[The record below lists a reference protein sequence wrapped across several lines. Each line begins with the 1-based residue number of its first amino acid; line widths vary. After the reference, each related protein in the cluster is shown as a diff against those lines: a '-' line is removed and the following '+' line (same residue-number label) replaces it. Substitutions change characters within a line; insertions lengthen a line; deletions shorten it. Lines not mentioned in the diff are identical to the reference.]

1 MADGSAAG
9 PLVALTGGT
18 GFVGRHIIE
27 RAARNG
33 FRLRVLARDPS
44 RLPSLPPKTEVTSG
58 DLADPR
64 ALGELVA
71 GADAVVHAAGSVR
84 GVTRAQF
91 DRVNAAGSRACVRA
105 AQAAGVP
112 RFLQISSL
120 AAREP
125 TLSPY
130 AASKRAG
137 EEEALALAN
146 ELAVTVIRP
155 PAVYGPGDREMLPLF
170 RLMARGYAPVFGRAD
185 ARFSLL
191 FVTDLADAVVS
202 WARVAAAPTGIFE
215 PDDGTAG
222 GYDWPRVCETVA
234 GLTGRPVRSLRLP
247 AALLALPAG
256 FNALAGRLSS
266 FSPMLTP
273 GKIRELRHPD
283 WVCEPGGITE
293 ALDWRPAFDLRA
305 GLLETPGWRD

>member
-1 MADGSAAG
+1 MADGSASA

-27 RAARNG
+27 RAARSG
-33 FRLRVLARDPS
+33 FRLRVLAREPS
-44 RLPSLPPKTEVTSG
+44 RLPPLPSGADVTTG
-58 DLADPR
+58 DIADPV
-64 ALGELVA
+64 ALGHLVA

-84 GVTRAQF
+84 GATRAQF
-91 DRVNAAGSRACVRA
+91 DRVNAAGSRACARA

-125 TLSPY
+125 GLSHY

-146 ELAVTVIRP
+146 DLAVTVIRP

-170 RLMARGYAPVFGRAD
+170 RLMAKGYAPVFGRKD

-202 WARVAAAPTGIFE
+202 WAGAATAPTGVFE
-215 PDDGTAG
+215 PDDGTPG

-266 FSPMLTP
+266 FAPMLTP
-273 GKIRELRHPD
+273 GKVRELRHPD
-283 WVCEPGGITE
+283 WVCDTGGIID
-293 ALDWRPAFDLRA
+293 ALDWQPAFDLRA
-305 GLLETPGWRD
+305 GLLETPGWRP